1 MPLREVSEM
10 VWQRGKRRHEM
21 DAARFVAALCREFS
35 ARELGRLCG
44 VSDRTVR
51 RWARG
56 EDWPEA
62 ASLHRLIDGL
72 FPASSCAAPVY
83 DPDMAVDGNTRVGG
97 VGEYSI
103 RAAQGDLEYVGRDT

>member
-1 MPLREVSEM
+1 M
-10 VWQRGKRRHEM
+10 VWERGKRRHEM

-103 RAAQGDLEYVGRDT
+103 RAAQGDWEYVRASDA

>member
-1 MPLREVSEM
+1 M
-10 VWQRGKRRHEM
+10 VWPRGKRRHDC
-21 DAARFVAALCREFS
+21 DATRFVAALCREFS
-35 ARELGRLCG
+35 ANELGRLCG

-62 ASLHRLIDGL
+62 ASLLRLIDGL

-103 RAAQGDLEYVGRDT
+103 RAAQGDLEYVSASGIT